1 MRLGWLWGLGLIAG
15 LFCGGAAQAQVD
27 NTFTRADAYR
37 AERAAA
43 CRAGDLDA
51 CAQEGQNYSAGLRVA
66 QNLPLAVEF
75 LGRACDG
82 GRLAACVNLG
92 TLYAEPGRSQHRP
105 DTAMALFERA
115 CAGGETGGCEA
126 GSAALRNADG
136 RTYRDWTRAESFLR
150 RACDR
155 DLTESCWRLGVV
167 YLNGDSVP
175 QDFGRA
181 AGPLE
186 KACLGGRRQACEPA
200 ARIVGSGRG
209 VPEDGAKAERLIN
222 HGCELGDSNACQVRD
237 QLRAFMAGQ

>member
-1 MRLGWLWGLGLIAG
+1 MRLHGLWSLFLVVGLLTAG
-15 LFCGGAAQAQVD
+15 SAHAQAD
-27 NTFTRADAYR
+27 NIFARADAYR

-43 CRAGDLDA
+43 CRSGDLDA
-51 CAQEGQNYSAGLRVA
+51 CAQEGQNFWAGVRVPRD
-66 QNLPLAVEF
+66 LPKAVEF
-75 LGRACDG
+75 LGRACRG
-82 GRLAACVNLG
+82 GRLASCAYLG
-92 TLYAEPGRSQHRP
+92 RLHAEPGTPFHQP
-105 DTAMALFERA
+105 ATASSLFERA

-167 YLNGDSVP
+167 YLNGDGVP